1 MFTINDGYINALTE
15 ALDNSKSKYKQ
26 GDDLTIDDLLI
37 SNIPDLYNCEWDLEF
52 TDLVVCE
59 HCHSVIGVEEIETQ
73 TRDVEYSVDAWDY
86 NRGEYYDYTKTGEE
100 DYEACPSC
108 GYGEDEDDE
117 FEYYP
122 LDIEALID
130 DIDKL
135 KGLDVYA
142 EKGFVEAMKKYIA
155 EQNGTEIKTEAK
167 DKKQKPEKDDE
178 DYTKLKET
186 VKKEMCKY
194 LKDNGIDVE
203 HLRKAGVEL
212 NSMQPVIDKMLDTYV
227 ATSIADYENEFN
239 IGLSWDYSIENNDI
253 VISIENM

>member
-26 GDDLTIDDLLI
+26 GDDLTEADLLI

-52 TDLVVCE
+52 TDLVVCD
-59 HCHSVIGVEEIETQ
+59 HCHSVMSVDEIETQ

-86 NRGEYYDYTKTGEE
+86 NREEYYDYTKTGEDE
-100 DYEACPSC
+100 YEACPIC
-108 GYGEDEDDE
+108 DYGEDEDDE
-117 FEYYP
+117 FEYYA
-122 LDIEALID
+122 LDIEALIH

-135 KGLDVYA
+135 KGLEDYA
-142 EKGFVEAMKKYIA
+142 EVGFVEAMKKYIA
-155 EQNGTEIKTEAK
+155 EQEGTEIKTEAK
-167 DKKQKPEKDDE
+167 EEKQKLEKDDE

-239 IGLSWDYSIENNDI
+239 IGLAWDYKIENNDI
-253 VISIENM
+253 IITIETM

>member
-15 ALDNSKSKYKQ
+15 TLDNSKSKYKQ
-26 GDDLTIDDLLI
+26 GDDLTSDDLLI

-52 TDLVVCE
+52 TDLAVCE
-59 HCHSVIGVEEIETQ
+59 HCQSVIGVEEIETQ
-73 TRDVEYSVDAWDY
+73 TRDIEYSVDAWDY
-86 NRGEYYDYTKTGEE
+86 SRESHYDYIEKGEE
-100 DYEACPSC
+100 DYESCPNC
-108 GYGEDEDDE
+108 NYGEDEGDE
-117 FEYYP
+117 FEYHA
-122 LDIEALID
+122 LDIEALIY

-135 KGLDVYA
+135 KDLDVYA

-155 EQNGTEIKTEAK
+155 EHDDEAEIKTEAK
-167 DKKQKPEKDDE
+167 KLEEDDE

-212 NSMQPVIDKMLDTYV
+212 NNMQPVIDKMLDTYV

-239 IGLSWDYSIENNDI
+239 IGLAWDYKIDNNDI
-253 VISIENM
+253 IITIKTM